1 MMGWDDASN
10 KQSGMSSAAPD
21 MDRMVY
27 KLAKRTERPKYG
39 INFSFLISPVK
50 TSH

>member
-27 KLAKRTERPKYG
+27 KLARY
-39 INFSFLISPVK
+39 SPRWSG
-50 TSH
+50 TGNNSD